1 MNIYE
6 QAKMLGLTNKDRW
19 GQGIE
24 HHPKSEEL
32 MRFIAE
38 HDFNDYGDYFCWK
51 IGGDGDNGETLMYM
65 MDAYFE
71 LMDILDNPGHEGRG
85 RLTGEMD
92 NSTYQEFMSE
102 PPHTHIQ
109 SRTIVRPACKSCGTS
124 MVPTWHN
131 GVLGPGYAEG
141 NYVCPSCGRCCI

>member
-1 MNIYE
+1 MTLYE
-6 QAKMLGLTNKDRW
+6 QAKMLNLTGKDRW
-19 GQGIE
+19 SQGIE

-32 MRFIAE
+32 MRFLAD

-71 LMDILDNPGHEGRG
+71 LMDILENPGPEGR
-85 RLTGEMD
+85 
-92 NSTYQEFMSE
+92 
-102 PPHTHIQ
+102 
-109 SRTIVRPACKSCGTS
+109 SRTESVPLGQEDLMDISSIIPSKTIERPACKFCGSTT
-124 MVPTWHN
+124 VPTWNN

-141 NYVCPSCGRCCI
+141 NYVCSTCGRHQ